1 MNNRFSFLAEL
12 EDIIQSRI
20 DNPADESYTSQ
31 LVASGEKRVAQK
43 IGEEAVELALAS
55 VAGSAQEQ
63 LEEAADL
70 VYHLLVLLRTKQLSL
85 QDVSETLR
93 LRHAARIAR

>member
-1 MNNRFSFLAEL
+1 MATDLSFLSEL

-20 DNPADESYTSQ
+20 DSPSDDSYTS
-31 LVASGEKRVAQK
+31 LLIASGEKRVAQK

-55 VAGSAQEQ
+55 VAGSSEEQ

-70 VYHLLVLLRTKQLSL
+70 VFHLLVLLKTKNLSL
-85 QDVSETLR
+85 RDVSDTLR
-93 LRHAARIAR
+93 QRHETRTPK

>member
-1 MNNRFSFLAEL
+1 MNNQFSFLAEL

-20 DNPADESYTSQ
+20 DNPADDSYTSQ

-55 VAGSAQEQ
+55 VAGNSQEQ

>member
-1 MNNRFSFLAEL
+1 MPTNLTFLSEL
-12 EDIIQSRI
+12 EGIIQSRI
-20 DNPADESYTSQ
+20 DNPSQDSYTSM

-43 IGEEAVELALAS
+43 IGEEAVELALAT

-70 VYHLLVLLRTKQLSL
+70 VFHLLILLKTKQLSL
-85 QDVSETLR
+85 QGVSETLR
-93 LRHAARIAR
+93 QRHETRIAK

>member
-20 DNPADESYTSQ
+20 DNPADDSYTSQ

-55 VAGSAQEQ
+55 VAGNSREQ

-70 VYHLLVLLRTKQLSL
+70 VYHLLVLLRTKHLSL

>member
-1 MNNRFSFLAEL
+1 MTTKLTFLSEL

-20 DNPADESYTSQ
+20 DNPSKDSYTSM

-43 IGEEAVELALAS
+43 IGEEAVELALAT
-55 VAGSAQEQ
+55 VAGNAQEQ

-70 VYHLLVLLRTKQLSL
+70 VFHLLVLLKTKQLSL
-85 QDVSETLR
+85 ERVSETLR
-93 LRHAARIAR
+93 QRHEARAAK

>member
-20 DNPADESYTSQ
+20 DNPADDSYTSQ

-55 VAGSAQEQ
+55 VAGNTQEQ

-70 VYHLLVLLRTKQLSL
+70 VYHLLVLLRTKHLSL

>member
-1 MNNRFSFLAEL
+1 MNNQFSFLAEL

>member
-20 DNPADESYTSQ
+20 DNPADDSYTSQ

-43 IGEEAVELALAS
+43 VGEEAVELALAS
-55 VAGSAQEQ
+55 VAGNSREQ

-70 VYHLLVLLRTKQLSL
+70 VYHLLVLLRTKHLSL

>member
-1 MNNRFSFLAEL
+1 MSTNLSFLSEL
-12 EDIIQSRI
+12 EDIIQARI

-31 LVASGEKRVAQK
+31 LIASGEKRVAQK

-55 VAGSAQEQ
+55 VAGNAQEQ

-70 VYHLLVLLRTKQLSL
+70 VYHLLVLLKSKQLSL
-85 QDVSETLR
+85 QDVSEMLR
-93 LRHAARIAR
+93 QRHEARTAR

>member
-1 MNNRFSFLAEL
+1 MTTNLTFLSEL

-20 DNPADESYTSQ
+20 DNPSQNSYTSM

-43 IGEEAVELALAS
+43 IGEEAVELALAT
-55 VAGSAQEQ
+55 VAGNTQEQ

-70 VYHLLVLLRTKQLSL
+70 VFHLLVLLKTKQLSL
-85 QDVSETLR
+85 QRVSETLR
-93 LRHAARIAR
+93 QRHEARVAK